1 MAFKVRRA
9 QRGVS
14 LLDSLIA
21 LAILAFV
28 AVAVIAGVLTAVK
41 SNELA
46 RTRIIA
52 ESLARSE
59 LEYVNVK
66 SQVSRGE
73 WEYTLPGGPYP
84 AWDAA
89 HTSLP
94 QNYPGYSITV
104 SSDIMEEPNI
114 GSLNKVTAVVYY
126 VDDEVLT
133 DDEVISIETRRFED
147 EL

>member
-9 QRGVS
+9 ERGVS

-66 SQVSRGE
+66 SPVSRGE
-73 WEYTLPGGPYP
+73 WVYTLPGGPYP

-89 HTSLP
+89 HNSLP
-94 QNYPGYSITV
+94 LNYSGYSITV
-104 SSDIMEEPNI
+104 SSDIMQEPNI
-114 GSLNKVTAVVYY
+114 GSLNKITAVVYY